1 MLIHSFH
8 IHSQDLLTA
17 FHDPQLLTCPQFIHR
32 PAYRLVIDE
41 CARGRLLGASLR
53 LVPFRLLPHLS
64 KNFRSATTQ
73 PRQKISN
80 KCAPTR
86 GVDADCTVYVMARCH
101 ACLEPDINGS
111 SL

>member
-32 PAYRLVIDE
+32 PAYRLVINE
-41 CARGRLLGASLR
+41 CARGRLLDASLR
-53 LVPFRLLPHLS
+53 LVPFRLLPHTPQKLEICYNPT
-64 KNFRSATTQ
+64 K
-73 PRQKISN
+73 QKISN

-86 GVDADCTVYVMARCH
+86 GVDAD
-101 ACLEPDINGS
+101 
-111 SL
+111 